1 LLDFFLPQK
10 AKDNFPA
17 MVVKNILLALV
28 LSLFLTFFIAI
39 IYAFYPLVFV
49 ILSSILSNQEGS
61 GIGAVGGDW
70 SMQFLKVLLIVEPIL
85 FIFIFAL
92 LKRKNR
98 KT

>member
-1 LLDFFLPQK
+1 MLDFFILQK

-17 MVVKNILLALV
+17 MVVKNILLALT

-49 ILSSILSNQEGS
+49 VLSSMLSNQEGS
-61 GIGAVGGDW
+61 GIGAVGGNW

-85 FIFIFAL
+85 FIFILAL
-92 LKRKNR
+92 LKWRNR
-98 KT
+98 KS

>member
-1 LLDFFLPQK
+1 
-10 AKDNFPA
+10 
-17 MVVKNILLALV
+17 MIGRNILLALL
-28 LSLFLTFFIAI
+28 LSLILSFAVVI

-49 ILSSILSNQEGS
+49 ILSSILSNQEGR